1 MTALLA
7 LRAGAIALVGAVA
20 AASLSDGLCLFAAC
34 TGMACPGCG
43 MTRAAGRLVSGDIA
57 GSIAFHPL
65 LLPAVVVAGVWGVE
79 AALARR
85 RGIAPRVG
93 PRLAVALAIATAAV
107 WVVRALFGS
116 LPPV

>member
-1 MTALLA
+1 MTGRLA
-7 LRAGAIALVGAVA
+7 FRSGAIALVGAVA

-57 GSIAFHPL
+57 GSVAFHPL
-65 LLPAVVVAGVWGVE
+65 LLPTVVVAGVWGIE

-85 RGIAPRVG
+85 RGVAPRVG

-107 WVVRALFGS
+107 WVVRALLGL